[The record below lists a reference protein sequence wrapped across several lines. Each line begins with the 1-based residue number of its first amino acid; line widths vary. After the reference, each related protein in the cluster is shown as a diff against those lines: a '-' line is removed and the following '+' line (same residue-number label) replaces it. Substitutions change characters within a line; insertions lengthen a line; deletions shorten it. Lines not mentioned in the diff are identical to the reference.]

1 MDVTEEILHH
11 HLIYGGSDYTAPHSL
26 AASKSLHYANGPTMQ
41 RPIQER
47 VTVIPRTLRYQDV
60 TGLFGVENC
69 FVRVHVDVPL
79 DITLKCYE
87 EPYWQCARISQEAQ
101 DPTSFYEVAV
111 IDFSKDLEP
120 LVNDYEPARITTRK
134 RASTDSYVSVDLT
147 NLKTG
152 NQFIDD
158 WLDIRLYTSER
169 MEHPYDKMYVRLHD
183 YFYIGFHARNTRR
196 LPYNVSCLIGDE
208 LVSSAD
214 VEDTRYIARIINR

>member
-1 MDVTEEILHH
+1 MDVTEEILRN

-26 AASKSLHYANGPTMQ
+26 VGSKSLHYANGPTMQ

-69 FVRVHVDVPL
+69 FVRVHVDCDL

-87 EPYWQCARISQEAQ
+87 EPYWECARISNELQ
-101 DPTSFYEVAV
+101 DPASFYDVAV
-111 IDFSKDLEP
+111 IDYSKDLEP
-120 LVNDYEPARITTRK
+120 LVNDYQPATLSMRK
-134 RASTDSYVSVDLT
+134 RATTDSYVSVDLT

-152 NQFIDD
+152 NRYNDD
-158 WLDIRLYTSER
+158 WLDVRLYTSER

-183 YFYIGFHARNTRR
+183 HFYIGFHARNTRR

-208 LVSSAD
+208 LVSSND
-214 VEDTRYIARIINR
+214 VEDTRYIARLINR